1 MSTPEFILDESVNE
15 PGGDVWF
22 AVPAGF
28 TSIPIGALLNPP
40 DSPGADELRTAIDP
54 ILDAAPT
61 DVARQLFLTQIA
73 FSQQLLAALVEV
85 GTTHCSIGL
94 HRDDVSD
101 SKSDE
106 SIATH
111 LFSLFT
117 LSWRDIATAAP
128 AVTAARA
135 VAGAEGH
142 TDIEYLELPCGPAS
156 FSELVRAPNAES
168 GLPQEPILQIFAHLP
183 HPDGK
188 RLVVLTLGTTAVSRR
203 AEYRSLLHQIAENV
217 SFENP
222 LLEAEAINRAADKA
236 TAGPDRSG

>member
-15 PGGDVWF
+15 PGGDIWF

-28 TSIPIGALLNPP
+28 TSIPISALLNPP
-40 DSPGADELRTAIDP
+40 DSAGAKELRNAIGP
-54 ILDAAPT
+54 LLDAIPD
-61 DVARQLFLTQIA
+61 DVTRWRLLAQVAGGQR
-73 FSQQLLAALVEV
+73 LLAAMVDV

-94 HRDDVSD
+94 HRDDVS
-101 SKSDE
+101 E
-106 SIATH
+106 NNEGGH

-135 VAGAEGH
+135 VADAEGH
-142 TDIEYLELPCGPAS
+142 AHVEYLELPCGPAS
-156 FSELVRAPNAES
+156 FSELVRTPNAES
-168 GLPQEPILQIFAHLP
+168 GLPQEPVLQIFAHLP

-188 RLVVLTLGTTAVSRR
+188 RLVLLTLGTTAVSRR
-203 AEYRSLLHQIAENV
+203 AEYRSLVHQIAENV

-222 LLEAEAINRAADKA
+222 LLELDALTKADNK
-236 TAGPDRSG
+236 TGNKNG

>member
-15 PGGDVWF
+15 PGGDIWF

-28 TSIPIGALLNPP
+28 TSIPINALLNPP
-40 DSPGADELRTAIDP
+40 DSAGAEELRTAIGP
-54 ILDAAPT
+54 LLDAIPDAVGRRRLLGQ
-61 DVARQLFLTQIA
+61 VA
-73 FSQQLLAALVEV
+73 SGQQLLAALVDV

-94 HRDDVSD
+94 HRDDVS
-101 SKSDE
+101 E
-106 SIATH
+106 SNSGGH

-135 VAGAEGH
+135 VTGAEGYANV
-142 TDIEYLELPCGPAS
+142 EYLELPCGPAS
-156 FSELVRAPNAES
+156 FSELVRTPNAES
-168 GLPQEPILQIFAHLP
+168 GLPQDPVLQIFAHLP

-203 AEYRSLLHQIAENV
+203 AEYRSLVHQIAENV

-222 LLEAEAINRAADKA
+222 L
-236 TAGPDRSG
+236 P

>member
-15 PGGDVWF
+15 PGGDIWF

-28 TSIPIGALLNPP
+28 TSIPINALLNPP
-40 DSPGADELRTAIDP
+40 DSAGAEELRTAIGP
-54 ILDAAPT
+54 LLDAIP
-61 DVARQLFLTQIA
+61 DEVGRRRLLGQVA
-73 FSQQLLAALVEV
+73 SGQQLLAALVDV

-94 HRDDVSD
+94 HRDDVS
-101 SKSDE
+101 E
-106 SIATH
+106 SNSGGH

-135 VAGAEGH
+135 VTGAEGH
-142 TDIEYLELPCGPAS
+142 GNVEYLELPCGPAS
-156 FSELVRAPNAES
+156 FSELVRTPNAES
-168 GLPQEPILQIFAHLP
+168 GLPQDPVLQIFAHLP

-203 AEYRSLLHQIAENV
+203 AEYRSLVHQIAENV

-222 LLEAEAINRAADKA
+222 L
-236 TAGPDRSG
+236 P